1 VYDLSTANSY
11 LMSMNVSVCTQTP
24 CEQTYVV
31 LDNVLLPKLQC
42 TWNATFS
49 NTGKLSELLPRSKY
63 YCKLYC
69 DLTINFY
76 IHYYLWPGQAIRE
89 FTLTKFAIPVF
100 QMLQFCNSD
109 CKIGILVFGIW

>member
-1 VYDLSTANSY
+1 MYDLSTANSY

-63 YCKLYC
+63 YCIDSGSLSVCEIK
-69 DLTINFY
+69 
-76 IHYYLWPGQAIRE
+76 
-89 FTLTKFAIPVF
+89 K
-100 QMLQFCNSD
+100 
-109 CKIGILVFGIW
+109 KISYMYEIFI